1 MRRLHLLLLALAAA
15 TTLRAH
21 PVHTAHADVDFRRGP
36 DRVEIAVR
44 VVADDLLAALDA
56 AGGPPVSL
64 ERTPT
69 AELDSRLLALA
80 RAGLALTA
88 PDGTAVELRWIGRE
102 LDEEDGHARLWLY
115 LEAPLPGGLDGA
127 RVSFTLLHDRFPR
140 QRNTLRARDGTRET
154 TLAFA
159 PGDPAKPVRLGP

>member
-1 MRRLHLLLLALAAA
+1 MRRLPLLFLTLAAA
-15 TTLRAH
+15 TALRAH

-36 DRVEIAVR
+36 DRVEVAVR
-44 VVADDLLAALDA
+44 VVADDLLAALN
-56 AGGPPVSL
+56 AGDGPPVSL
-64 ERTPT
+64 ERTPAT
-69 AELDSRLLALA
+69 ELDPRLLALV

-88 PDGTAVELRWIGRE
+88 PDGAAVEWRWVGRE
-102 LDEEDGHARLWLY
+102 IDEDAGHARLWIY

-127 RVSFTLLHDRFPR
+127 RVRFDLLHDAFPR

-159 PGDPAKPVRLGP
+159 PGDPAKAVRLGP